1 MEQNAILCCSLKKPV
16 HFLFE
21 LCMYIQVKHK
31 LTENEVLAVHGW
43 LAVLILRSPDDR
55 VGGDLCA
62 VIKFQDYI
70 IPLQL
75 RLWGRLAVSAVVVW
89 CGITDLDKLS
99 MQDGCRTACV
109 RFPPFASSL
118 CLVQVSNV

>member
-1 MEQNAILCCSLKKPV
+1 MLFCIAHLKNLCISCLSYVCTL
-16 HFLFE
+16 
-21 LCMYIQVKHK
+21 QVKHK

-43 LAVLILRSPDDR
+43 LAVLILRSPDDW

-62 VIKFQDYI
+62 VIKFQDCI

-89 CGITDLDKLS
+89 CGIADL
-99 MQDGCRTACV
+99 
-109 RFPPFASSL
+109 
-118 CLVQVSNV
+118 